1 MIPHASLNNACFHNI
16 SYKEFRE
23 TIGELRMI
31 NINIHEKRKEL
42 SELVHG
48 QYLMQERDV
57 YKVDG
62 NGRSRRPCR
71 RKPSTPL

>member
-48 QYLMQERDV
+48 QYLMLERDV
-57 YKVDG
+57 Y
-62 NGRSRRPCR
+62 
-71 RKPSTPL
+71 

>member
-16 SYKEFRE
+16 CYKEFRE

-31 NINIHEKRKEL
+31 NININILLKEL

-57 YKVDG
+57 Y
-62 NGRSRRPCR
+62 
-71 RKPSTPL
+71 